1 MSFLTRQSLTPAP
14 ASSSRQQSALPL
26 GFSGRITSLMQLLWL
41 LGDTARPSRSLFY
54 SDKMPDFDII
64 HERNFVEPPALML

>member
-1 MSFLTRQSLTPAP
+1 
-14 ASSSRQQSALPL
+14 
-26 GFSGRITSLMQLLWL
+26 MQLLWL